1 MKKDFFILYNEVSK
15 LVTFLCS
22 SLGITRDL
30 SRLSFSDNQFSF
42 AVL

>member
-1 MKKDFFILYNEVSK
+1 MKKTFYPYNEVSK

-42 AVL
+42 GVL